1 MLRVRSRVAAPVV
14 ALAILSAA
22 VATLS
27 APAGALA
34 QTPQQSLDTALAQD
48 VHAAG
53 GASGA
58 YVVDLTT
65 GAVLFASGAQV
76 GHLPASVEK
85 LYTTSTALLRFGPAT
100 RLTTQVLGQG
110 TLTSGGTWVGTLYL
124 KGGGDPTF
132 GASGFD
138 RANYGTGASM
148 QHLVAN
154 LVHATGIKSIRGTM
168 VGDGSYFD
176 SLKGTPATGYAPSIE
191 VEGVLDGLSYNRGW
205 LNSSGT
211 LYQARPNLY
220 AAQELAAALKGARV
234 RVPRGTRISV
244 GEAPGTARQL
254 ALVRSPTIASLIQL
268 TNTPSDNYFAETLL
282 KDIGA
287 QFAGRGSTAAGA
299 SVVSSEMASAFGIAP
314 LLNDGSGLSR
324 YDSTTPTD
332 VVTLLTRMAG
342 NSNFVNSLA
351 VAGETGTLQ
360 NVDGGSIAKGHCRG
374 KTGTLND
381 TANVAGYCQ
390 AEDGH
395 TLAYAFM
402 TDAVRNP
409 NYVHAV
415 PQAKML
421 TAVAGYDG

>member
-1 MLRVRSRVAAPVV
+1 MLRVRSRVAA
-14 ALAILSAA
+14 LAGA
-22 VATLS
+22 VAALTV
-27 APAGALA
+27 PAAALA
-34 QTPQQSLDTALAQD
+34 QGTPQQALDSALTGD

-53 GASGA
+53 GSTGA

-65 GAVLFASGAQV
+65 GALLFSSGAGV

-85 LYTTSTALLRFGPAT
+85 LYTTSAALLRFGPTA
-100 RLTTQVLGQG
+100 RLTTEVLGNG
-110 TLTSGGTWVGTLYL
+110 TMTSGGTWVGTLYI

-132 GASGFD
+132 GSGAFD

-154 LVHATGIKSIRGTM
+154 LVHATGLKAIRGTI

-211 LYQARPNLY
+211 VFQARPTLF
-220 AAQELAAALKGARV
+220 AADELAAALKGAGV
-234 RVPRGTRISV
+234 KVPRSTRIAT
-244 GEAPGTARQL
+244 GAAPGGARQL

-287 QFAGRGSTAAGA
+287 HFGGRGSTTAGA
-299 SVVSSEMASAFGIAP
+299 AVVHSEVASLFGIAP
-314 LLNDGSGLSR
+314 RLNDGSGLSR

-332 VVTLLTRMAG
+332 VVTLLAHMAG
-342 NSNFVNSLA
+342 DSDFMNSLA

-360 NVDGGSIAKGHCRG
+360 NVDRGTIAKGRCRG
-374 KTGTLND
+374 KTGTLGD

-390 AEDGH
+390 ASDGH

-402 TDAVRNP
+402 TDGVDNP
-409 NYVHAV
+409 DYVHNG
-415 PQAKML
+415 PQANML
-421 TAVAGYDG
+421 TAVAGYEG